1 VGIRIVPYTA
11 EHIPAVKDFNTRLDQ
26 SHAGAFRLSEQAPE
40 DRQYC
45 EGIGFRHL
53 LAVDENA
60 QVRGG
65 YYMRLQPMLVRGSIH
80 SVGEY
85 GSPLSEGIIDK
96 RYTTVG
102 LTMLIHAIRS
112 HPLLFASGMGGLA
125 QPLPRMMKSMKWRVL
140 ETPFWFR
147 VIHGSRFLRNIG
159 PLRKDLPRRIASDL
173 LAFTGLGAGGIALA
187 QRFRTK
193 ASPDASLRAEPLVS
207 FDDWA
212 AEVWSHSCDQY
223 VLSAV
228 RTPDY
233 LRFNYPLTGAPYTS
247 LKLTQGGHPVGWVNL
262 LDCQPQNASYFGN
275 MKVAALIDGVAPP
288 RFVPALVSAAVRAA
302 KKSGADLL
310 FTNQTH
316 HDWNT
321 ALRNAG
327 FWQGPSNYLLGLS
340 EALVRLL
347 EPIEEAMPR
356 IHFNRGDG
364 HGRANLISQTT
375 TASNQEDPQA

>member
-26 SHAGAFRLSEQAPE
+26 SQAGAFRLSEQGP
-40 DRQYC
+40 DQRQYC
-45 EGIGFRHL
+45 EGIRFRHL
-53 LAVDENA
+53 LAIDENA

-65 YYMRLQPMLVRGSIH
+65 YYMRLQPMLIRGSIH
-80 SVGEY
+80 AVGEY
-85 GSPLSEGIIDK
+85 GSPLSEGIVDK

-102 LTMLIHAIRS
+102 LTMLIHAVRS
-112 HPLLFASGMGGLA
+112 QPLLFASGMGGLA

-173 LAFTGLGAGGIALA
+173 LAFTGLGAAGIALA
-187 QRFRTK
+187 QHFRTK
-193 ASPDASLRAEPLVS
+193 ASTDASLRAEPLES

-212 AEVWSHSCDQY
+212 AEVWRHSCDQY

-247 LKLTQGGHPVGWVNL
+247 LKLTQGGHAVGWVNL
-262 LDCQPQNASYFGN
+262 LECQPQNASYFGN

-288 RFVPALVSAAVRAA
+288 RFVPDLVSAAVKAA

-316 HDWNT
+316 QDWNR

-364 HGRANLISQTT
+364 HGRANLIK
-375 TASNQEDPQA
+375 